1 MIISSIIIETVT
13 DFYYNAGNMC
23 GSILFAAHEGGKASQ
38 FKYIKGEKETMIP
51 EKLLEILSMAARL
64 KTVTRHCYTL
74 EDRRESVADH
84 SWRMALM
91 AMLLS
96 GEAEF
101 QKVNMDRVIRMSLI
115 HDLGE
120 AFTGDIPTFEKTQED
135 AEKEETLLQEWIGS
149 FPSPQKEEWVSLLRE
164 MEEMNTLE
172 AKTYKALD
180 KLEAVISHNES
191 DIATWLPLEYE
202 LQFTYGK
209 ENVEF
214 SEYLKELSKCIDK
227 WTEEKI
233 S

>member
-1 MIISSIIIETVT
+1 MTP
-13 DFYYNAGNMC
+13 G
-23 GSILFAAHEGGKASQ
+23 
-38 FKYIKGEKETMIP
+38 
-51 EKLLEILSMAARL
+51 KLLEILSKAAEL
-64 KTVTRHCYTL
+64 KIATRHCYTS
-74 EDRRESVADH
+74 ENRRESVADH

-101 QKVNMDRVIRMSLI
+101 QKVDMDKVIRMSLI

-233 S
+233 K

>member
-1 MIISSIIIETVT
+1 MT
-13 DFYYNAGNMC
+13 
-23 GSILFAAHEGGKASQ
+23 
-38 FKYIKGEKETMIP
+38 P
-51 EKLLEILSMAARL
+51 EKLLEILSKAAEL
-64 KTVTRHCYTL
+64 KIATRHCYTS
-74 EDRRESVADH
+74 ENRRESVADH

-101 QKVNMDRVIRMSLI
+101 QKVDMDRVIRMSLI

-227 WTEEKI
+227 WTKEKI

>member
-1 MIISSIIIETVT
+1 MT
-13 DFYYNAGNMC
+13 
-23 GSILFAAHEGGKASQ
+23 
-38 FKYIKGEKETMIP
+38 P
-51 EKLLEILSMAARL
+51 EKLLEILSKAAEL
-64 KTVTRHCYTL
+64 KIATRHCYTS
-74 EDRRESVADH
+74 ENRRESVADH

-101 QKVNMDRVIRMSLI
+101 QKVDMDKVIRMSLI

-172 AKTYKALD
+172 AKTYKELD

-227 WTEEKI
+227 WTKEKI

>member
-1 MIISSIIIETVT
+1 MT
-13 DFYYNAGNMC
+13 
-23 GSILFAAHEGGKASQ
+23 
-38 FKYIKGEKETMIP
+38 P
-51 EKLLEILSMAARL
+51 EKLLEILSKAAEL
-64 KTVTRHCYTL
+64 KIATRHCYTS
-74 EDRRESVADH
+74 ENRRESVADH

-101 QKVNMDRVIRMSLI
+101 QKVDMDKVIRMSLI

-164 MEEMNTLE
+164 MEEMDTLE

-227 WTEEKI
+227 WTDEKI
-233 S
+233 K

>member
-1 MIISSIIIETVT
+1 MT
-13 DFYYNAGNMC
+13 
-23 GSILFAAHEGGKASQ
+23 
-38 FKYIKGEKETMIP
+38 P
-51 EKLLEILSMAARL
+51 EKLLEILSKAAEL
-64 KTVTRHCYTL
+64 KIATRHCYTS
-74 EDRRESVADH
+74 ENRRESVADH

-101 QKVNMDRVIRMSLI
+101 QKVDMDKVIRMSLI

-149 FPSPQKEEWVSLLRE
+149 FPSPQKEEWVNLLRE

-214 SEYLKELSKCIDK
+214 SEYLKALSKCIDK
-227 WTEEKI
+227 WTDEKI
-233 S
+233 K

>member
-1 MIISSIIIETVT
+1 MT
-13 DFYYNAGNMC
+13 
-23 GSILFAAHEGGKASQ
+23 
-38 FKYIKGEKETMIP
+38 P
-51 EKLLEILSMAARL
+51 EKLLEILSKAAEL
-64 KTVTRHCYTL
+64 KTATRHCYTA

-101 QKVNMDRVIRMSLI
+101 RKVDMDRVIRMSLI

-120 AFTGDIPTFEKTQED
+120 AFTGDIPTFEKTQAD
-135 AEKEETLLQEWIGS
+135 AEKEENLLQEWIGS
-149 FPSPQKEEWVSLLRE
+149 FPSPQKEEWISLLRE

-214 SEYLKELSKCIDK
+214 SEYLKALSKCIDK
-227 WTEEKI
+227 WTDEKI
-233 S
+233 K